1 MFAKILSATING
13 FDAAPIQVETD
24 ISGGLPGMTLVGL
37 PDTSVNESKE
47 RLRAALK
54 NSGSPLPAGRIT
66 INLAPADLRKEGSGL
81 DLAIAV
87 SLLVADGVIAANK
100 VDGLVI
106 VGELGLNGE
115 IRHTRGVLPIALMVC
130 QQKLKGIVIPQ
141 GNCDEAL
148 VVPGIEVF
156 SFSTLADLV
165 RTFSDEASPPLP
177 LRGAIPE
184 GESDLATFSH
194 VDLET
199 IKGQTFARRALEI
212 AAAAGHNLIFS
223 GPPGAGKTLLA
234 RALPTILP
242 PLSFEE
248 ALDVTR
254 IYSIK
259 GLLPPGSGLIRTRP
273 FRDPHHTISDIAMI
287 GGGRLPTP
295 GEVSLA
301 HHGVLFLDEL
311 PEFPKAVI
319 EVLREPL
326 TTGHVSISRANQT
339 SIFPAQFMFVAAMNP
354 CPCGFSTDPLKN
366 CTCTGRQQ
374 QQYRQKLSGPL
385 LDRIDL
391 HVHVPR
397 LSPEELV
404 GKKSGEASAKV
415 RKRVEKAR
423 KIQSKRNQKLGF
435 NLNSQ
440 IPSRKLGEICR
451 LCPEAT
457 TILLAAARKFGL
469 SARGY
474 DKIIRV
480 ARTIAD
486 LDNKRDIL
494 PAHVAEALQFRTQDI
509 FSRNN

>member
-1 MFAKILSATING
+1 
-13 FDAAPIQVETD
+13 
-24 ISGGLPGMTLVGL
+24 
-37 PDTSVNESKE
+37 
-47 RLRAALK
+47 
-54 NSGSPLPAGRIT
+54 
-66 INLAPADLRKEGSGL
+66 
-81 DLAIAV
+81 
-87 SLLVADGVIAANK
+87 
-100 VDGLVI
+100 
-106 VGELGLNGE
+106 
-115 IRHTRGVLPIALMVC
+115 
-130 QQKLKGIVIPQ
+130 
-141 GNCDEAL
+141 
-148 VVPGIEVF
+148 
-156 SFSTLADLV
+156 
-165 RTFSDEASPPLP
+165 
-177 LRGAIPE
+177 
-184 GESDLATFSH
+184 
-194 VDLET
+194 
-199 IKGQTFARRALEI
+199 
-212 AAAAGHNLIFS
+212 
-223 GPPGAGKTLLA
+223 
-234 RALPTILP
+234 
-242 PLSFEE
+242 
-248 ALDVTR
+248 
-254 IYSIK
+254 
-259 GLLPPGSGLIRTRP
+259 
-273 FRDPHHTISDIAMI
+273 
-287 GGGRLPTP
+287 
-295 GEVSLA
+295 
-301 HHGVLFLDEL
+301 
-311 PEFPKAVI
+311 
-319 EVLREPL
+319 
-326 TTGHVSISRANQT
+326 
-339 SIFPAQFMFVAAMNP
+339 MFVAAMNP
-354 CPCGFSTDPLKN
+354 CPCGFSTDPLKS